1 MILAVVTANHATF
14 AQHSGRARTVQ
25 PRTNGARVRRVANL
39 GAVQAIC
46 SASMIIKKYLSR
58 AACGAAAAS
67 ALLAASVAA
76 QPGDGAGVALNDVHF
91 HLTNY
96 VQRGPDIHDFL
107 KMMGDSVGRV
117 ALFAIPLQQEW
128 RADINGDRG
137 PTYYLQ
143 TDAPLY
149 YYSFTD
155 AFIAMQYRSLTP
167 AQRARF
173 DPMITGFNPAD
184 LYAPDHIRRVLA
196 TFPGVFTGIGEF
208 TIHKEFVS
216 DKADPGPASLLNP
229 ALDSVLATAGD
240 IGLVV
245 LIHNDMDV
253 PFAADTA
260 HPAYLDDMKA
270 LVRRHPET
278 TIIWAHT
285 GVGRVVRPV
294 QNHAKVLEAM
304 LSDPAYKNLYF
315 DISWDVVAKY
325 FVSTPETVQ
334 AAAALINRHPD
345 RFLFGT
351 DALAPRNAAAY
362 LTTDNLYAPLWAALS
377 PDARAKV
384 RVGNYERLFDTAR
397 RKVRAWEA
405 AHLK

>member
-1 MILAVVTANHATF
+1 LRALA
-14 AQHSGRARTVQ
+14 
-25 PRTNGARVRRVANL
+25 
-39 GAVQAIC
+39 
-46 SASMIIKKYLSR
+46 R
-58 AACGAAAAS
+58 AAAISVCCVMVAGAQIRDKS
-67 ALLAASVAA
+67 
-76 QPGDGAGVALNDVHF
+76 GVTLNDVHF

-96 VQRGPDIHDFL
+96 VQRGPDLRDIL
-107 KMMGDSVGRV
+107 RMMGDSVGRV
-117 ALFAIPLQQEW
+117 ALFGIPLQQEW

-143 TDAPLY
+143 SDAPLY

-155 AFIAMQYRSLTP
+155 AFIAMQYRSLSP
-167 AQRARF
+167 AEQRRF

-184 LYAPDHIRRVLA
+184 LYAPDHIRRVLT

-208 TIHKEFVS
+208 SIHKEFVS

-229 ALDSVLATAGD
+229 ALDSILATAGE
-240 IGLVV
+240 IGLLV

-253 PFAADTA
+253 PFASDTVY
-260 HPAYLDDMKA
+260 PAYLDDMKA
-270 LVRRHPET
+270 LIRRHQGT
-278 TIIWAHT
+278 TLIWAHT

-294 QNHAKVLEAM
+294 KNHAKVLEAM
-304 LSDPAYKNLYF
+304 LADPAYQNLYF

-325 FVSTPETVQ
+325 FMSTPEAIQ
-334 AAAALINRHPD
+334 AAATLINKYPD

-377 PDARAKV
+377 PDACAKV

-405 AHLK
+405 AHLR

>member
-1 MILAVVTANHATF
+1 MLKG
-14 AQHSGRARTVQ
+14 S
-25 PRTNGARVRRVANL
+25 
-39 GAVQAIC
+39 
-46 SASMIIKKYLSR
+46 SR
-58 AACGAAAAS
+58 AWCYGAAISVLLGGS
-67 ALLAASVAA
+67 AAA
-76 QPGDGAGVALNDVHF
+76 QGDGAGVSLNDVHF

-96 VQRGPDIHDFL
+96 VQRGPDIHEFL

-117 ALFAIPLQQEW
+117 ALFGIPLQQEW
-128 RADINGDRG
+128 RADVNGDRG

-143 TDAPLY
+143 SDAPLY

-167 AQRARF
+167 AQQARF

-184 LYAPDHIRRVLA
+184 LYAADHIRRVLRV
-196 TFPGVFTGIGEF
+196 FPGVFTGIGEF

-216 DKADPGPASLLNP
+216 DKATPGPASLLNP
-229 ALDSVLATAGD
+229 ALDSVLAAAGE

-253 PFAADTA
+253 PFAPDTLGCGPA
-260 HPAYLDDMKA
+260 CSDAAPPAYLDDMKA

-294 QNHAKVLEAM
+294 KNHGKILEAM
-304 LSDPAYKNLYF
+304 LADPAYRNLSF

-325 FVSTPETVQ
+325 LVSSPEAVQ
-334 AAAALINRHPD
+334 AAAALINRYPD